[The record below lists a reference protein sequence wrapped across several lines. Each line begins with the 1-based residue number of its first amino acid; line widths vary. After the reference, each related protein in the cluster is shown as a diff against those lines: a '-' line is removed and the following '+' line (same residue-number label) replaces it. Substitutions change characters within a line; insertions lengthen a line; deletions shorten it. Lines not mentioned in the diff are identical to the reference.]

1 MRLVAQMVGQLDVQR
16 PLDQP
21 LRPRRRLRLMALLG
35 SELFG

>member
-1 MRLVAQMVGQLDVQR
+1 MVGQLDLKR

-21 LRPRRRLRLMALLG
+21 LRLRRRLRLMALLG